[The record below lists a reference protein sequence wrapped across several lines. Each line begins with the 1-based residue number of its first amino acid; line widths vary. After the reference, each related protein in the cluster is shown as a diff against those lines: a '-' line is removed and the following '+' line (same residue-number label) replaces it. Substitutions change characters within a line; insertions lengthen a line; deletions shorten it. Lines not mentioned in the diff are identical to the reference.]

1 LLDDRR
7 PEVGRQVLAM
17 STPRITSSMISR
29 GVLTDLND
37 VSTRMSQTQRKMSSG
52 KEITRP
58 SDDPFGTGRALSL
71 RTELDG
77 IGQYRRNATDAE
89 GWTAATDT
97 ALQTIGEI
105 VQTSRE
111 LLVRGGNGTLSA
123 SDRGQIANQIDQFI
137 DSAKQTGNSAFEG
150 RSLFAG
156 TATTTKP
163 YGFPS
168 DAYLGDAGDVVRQ
181 IGPGVSVIVNARGSD
196 VLGNGADGKLL
207 NTLRD
212 ISAHLRGGSAADL
225 AALSGTDLAAIDR
238 SHDNVLS
245 AQAQIGSIA
254 NRLETADDRL
264 SELEL
269 NTKTL
274 LSQTEDADMAATIV
288 DYSMQQSVYQSALRA
303 GAGIVQ
309 SSLMDF
315 LR

>member
-1 LLDDRR
+1 
-7 PEVGRQVLAM
+7 M

-37 VSTRMSQTQRKMSSG
+37 VSTRLSQTQRKMSSG

-58 SDDPFGTGRALSL
+58 SDDPFGTGRALGL

-89 GWTAATDT
+89 GWTSATDT
-97 ALQTIGEI
+97 ALRTIGDI
-105 VQTSRE
+105 TQSSRE
-111 LLVRGGNGTLSA
+111 LLVRGANGTLSA
-123 SDRGQIANQIDQFI
+123 TERGQMANQIDQWI
-137 DSAKQTGNSAFEG
+137 GDAKDAGNTAFEG

-163 YGFPS
+163 YGTAS
-168 DAYLGDAGDVVRQ
+168 DAYLGDSGDIVRS
-181 IGPGVSVIVNARGSD
+181 IGPGVAVIVNARGSD

-225 AALSGTDLAAIDR
+225 AALSGTDLVAIDR
-238 SHDNVLS
+238 SQDAILT
-245 AQAQIGSIA
+245 AQAQVGSIA
-254 NRLETADDRL
+254 NRLETADSRL
-264 SELEL
+264 SELEI
-269 NTKTL
+269 NTTTL
-274 LSQTEDADMAATIV
+274 LSQTEDADTPSTIV
-288 DYSMQQSVYQSALRA
+288 DYSMQQAVYQSALRA

-309 SSLMDF
+309 ASLMDF

>member
-1 LLDDRR
+1 
-7 PEVGRQVLAM
+7 
-17 STPRITSSMISR
+17 MISR
-29 GVLTDLND
+29 GVLADLND

-58 SDDPFGTGRALSL
+58 SDDPFGTGRALGL
-71 RTELDG
+71 RSELDG

-97 ALQTIGEI
+97 ALRTIGEI
-105 VQTSRE
+105 TQASRE
-111 LLVRGGNGTLSA
+111 LLVRGANGTLSA
-123 SDRGQIANQIDQFI
+123 SERGQIANQIDQYI
-137 DSAKQTGNSAFEG
+137 DSAKQTGNSAFQG

-163 YGFPS
+163 YGTAS
-168 DAYLGDAGDVVRQ
+168 DAYLGDAGDVVRS
-181 IGPGVSVIVNARGSD
+181 IGPGVAVIVNARGSD
-196 VLGNGADGKLL
+196 VLGGGGDGKLL

-225 AALSGTDLAAIDR
+225 AALGGGDVVAIDR
-238 SHDNVLS
+238 SFDDVLT

-254 NRLETADDRL
+254 KRLESADDRL
-264 SELEL
+264 SELAI
-269 NTKTL
+269 NAKTL

-309 SSLMDF
+309 ASLMDF

>member
-1 LLDDRR
+1 
-7 PEVGRQVLAM
+7 
-17 STPRITSSMISR
+17 MISR

-58 SDDPFGTGRALSL
+58 SDDPFGTGRALGL
-71 RTELDG
+71 RSELDG

-89 GWTAATDT
+89 GWTGATDS
-97 ALQTIGEI
+97 ALGALGDITHLGHD
-105 VQTSRE
+105 
-111 LLVRGGNGTLSA
+111 LLLRGANGTLSA
-123 SDRGQIANQIDQFI
+123 SERGQVADQVDQLIAA
-137 DSAKQTGNSAFEG
+137 AKEAGNSSFEG

-163 YGFPS
+163 YGTAS
-168 DAYLGDAGDVVRQ
+168 DAYLGDAGDVVRS
-181 IGPGVSVIVNARGSD
+181 IGPGVAVIINSRGSD
-196 VLGNGADGKLL
+196 VLGSGGADGKLL

-225 AALSGTDLAAIDR
+225 AALSGSDLVAIDR
-238 SHDNVLS
+238 SVDNVLT

-254 NRLETADDRL
+254 NRLESADDRL
-264 SELEL
+264 SELAI

-309 SSLMDF
+309 ASLMDF

>member
-1 LLDDRR
+1 
-7 PEVGRQVLAM
+7 M

-37 VSTRMSQTQRKMSSG
+37 VSTRLSQTQRKMSSG

-71 RTELDG
+71 RSELDG

-89 GWTAATDT
+89 GWTAATDS
-97 ALQTIGEI
+97 ALGAIGD
-105 VQTSRE
+105 VTHLGRE
-111 LLVRGGNGTLSA
+111 LLVRGANGTLSA
-123 SDRGQIANQIDQFI
+123 GERGKIADQVDQLI
-137 DSAKQTGNSAFEG
+137 AAAKEAGNSSFEG

-163 YGFPS
+163 YGTAS
-168 DAYLGDAGDVVRQ
+168 DAYLGDAGDVVRS
-181 IGPGVSVIVNARGSD
+181 IGPGVAVIVNARGSD
-196 VLGNGADGKLL
+196 VLGGGADGKLL

-212 ISAHLRGGSAADL
+212 ISAHLRGGTAADL
-225 AALSGTDLAAIDR
+225 AALSGPDLVAIDR
-238 SHDNVLS
+238 SLDDVLT
-245 AQAQIGSIA
+245 ARAQIGSIA

-264 SELEL
+264 GELEV
-269 NTKTL
+269 NAKTL

-309 SSLMDF
+309 ASLMDF

>member
-1 LLDDRR
+1 
-7 PEVGRQVLAM
+7 M

-58 SDDPFGTGRALSL
+58 SDDPFGTGRALGL

-89 GWTAATDT
+89 GWTSATDT
-97 ALQTIGEI
+97 ALRTIGDI
-105 VQTSRE
+105 TQSSRE
-111 LLVRGGNGTLSA
+111 LLVRGANGTLSA
-123 SDRGQIANQIDQFI
+123 TERGQMANQIDQWI
-137 DSAKQTGNSAFEG
+137 GDAKDAGNTAFEG

-163 YGFPS
+163 YGTAS
-168 DAYLGDAGDVVRQ
+168 DAYLGDSGDIVRS
-181 IGPGVSVIVNARGSD
+181 IGPGVAVIVNARGSD

-225 AALSGTDLAAIDR
+225 AALSGTDLVAIDR
-238 SHDNVLS
+238 SQDAILT
-245 AQAQIGSIA
+245 AQAQVGSIA
-254 NRLETADDRL
+254 NRLETADSRL
-264 SELEL
+264 SELEI
-269 NTKTL
+269 NTTTL
-274 LSQTEDADMAATIV
+274 LSQTEDADTPSTIV
-288 DYSMQQSVYQSALRA
+288 DYSMQQAVYQSALRA

-309 SSLMDF
+309 ASLMDF